1 MRIKN
6 ILISQPA
13 PNGCSPYE
21 EIREK
26 YGLVIDFIPFIRVE
40 GLSAKDFRAQ
50 RINILDHTA
59 VVFTSRS
66 AIDTFFSLS
75 EELRTTIPDAM
86 KYFCTT
92 EAVAV
97 YLQKYIVYRK
107 RKIFFGKGNIPSL
120 IEAIGSKH
128 KNERFL
134 LTLADSYNPDLPLA
148 FENAGLDFTKA
159 IFTRT
164 LMEDL
169 SKINLRKY
177 QLLIFYSPADV
188 RSLIENFPDF
198 KQNSTLFG
206 TFGKATAAALKEA
219 RLEPCFQAPT
229 PEAPSIAQALTIY
242 LEKEKGT

>member
-1 MRIKN
+1 
-6 ILISQPA
+6 
-13 PNGCSPYE
+13 
-21 EIREK
+21 
-26 YGLVIDFIPFIRVE
+26 
-40 GLSAKDFRAQ
+40 
-50 RINILDHTA
+50 
-59 VVFTSRS
+59 
-66 AIDTFFSLS
+66 
-75 EELRTTIPDAM
+75 
-86 KYFCTT
+86 
-92 EAVAV
+92 
-97 YLQKYIVYRK
+97 
-107 RKIFFGKGNIPSL
+107 
-120 IEAIGSKH
+120 SKH

-134 LTLADSYNPDLPLA
+134 LTLADCHNPDLPLA